1 MPWQRTGIW
10 CPMCLCFQGGGGAAA
25 RAGGGPRLAFG
36 VRLVQLFR
44 QPLVADL
51 ARFAIEEGQEI
62 GADGAPSFQGEP
74 RHPRQLGIIVGQPA
88 AGVPHRHQDE
98 HVGAD
103 LLGGELK
110 RVADEIGDVEL
121 HEGPFAHAASRAAR
135 TVRPMEPAVGPY
147 VMTPPRQGEVCR

>member
-1 MPWQRTGIW
+1 MPWQRTGIRRL
-10 CPMCLCFQGGGGAAA
+10 MRLCFQSGGGAAA

-36 VRLVQLFR
+36 LRLVQLFR
-44 QPLVADL
+44 QPLVTDL
-51 ARFAIEEGQEI
+51 ARFALEEGQEI
-62 GADGAPSFQGEP
+62 GADGAPSFQGQA
-74 RHPRQLGIIVGQPA
+74 RHPRQLGVVVGQPA

-121 HEGPFAHAASRAAR
+121 HERPFAHATLRAAR
-135 TVRPMEPAVGPY
+135 TAHAMEPAVGPY